1 MKELIEEFPDQL
13 RESFAIAKAFQFS
26 IPNKP
31 ISQLVFCGMGG
42 SGIGAM
48 VVSKWIETELK
59 VPVTLIQ
66 DYVIPAWVNENSLI
80 IASSY
85 SGNTEETIAAMGACK
100 ERGAEIVGIT
110 SGGKL
115 EALCNEN
122 GYNVIIVPGGLPPRA
137 ALGYSI
143 VQLLR
148 TIEAYGLIS
157 KNVFAKLEKCADHL
171 EANSAEIH
179 AIAHKIVTAVNDT
192 NAVIYAEAPYEAVAI
207 RGKQQLNENG
217 KFLCRVHTLPEMNH
231 NELLGWGS
239 GTQQHSAIFLSTSDV
254 IAPNRR
260 RMELTS
266 EIIREKTDRVL
277 IIDAVGE
284 NAIEQSM
291 YLINILDWASYYLGI
306 ERGED
311 VVEIRMIDYLK
322 TELAKQ

>member
-13 RESFAIAKAFQFS
+13 RESFAIAKQVEFS
-26 IPNKP
+26 ISNKRV
-31 ISQLVFCGMGG
+31 SQLVFCGMGG

-48 VVSKWIETELK
+48 IVSKWIETELN

-66 DYVIPAWVNENSLI
+66 NYVIPAWIDEHSLV

-85 SGNTEETIAAMGACK
+85 SGNTEETLAAMDACK

-115 EALCNEN
+115 QAMCEEN

-143 VQLLR
+143 VQLLK

-157 KNVFAKLEKCADHL
+157 NDVFAKLEKCAAHL
-171 EANSAEIH
+171 EAHSAEIH
-179 AIAHKIVTAVNDT
+179 EIAQKIVTNANDT
-192 NAVIYAEAPYEAVAI
+192 NAVIYAEAPYEAIAI
-207 RGKQQLNENG
+207 RGKQQFNENG
-217 KFLCRVHTLPEMNH
+217 KFLCRYHTLPEMNH

-239 GTQQHSAIFLSTSDV
+239 GTQMHSAIFLVTSDML
-254 IAPNRR
+254 ARNRR
-260 RMELTS
+260 RMNLTS
-266 EIIREKTDRVL
+266 EIIRQKTDRVM

-284 NAIEQSM
+284 NEIEESM
-291 YLINILDWASYYLGI
+291 YLINVLDWASYYLGI
-306 ERGED
+306 KRGED

-322 TELAKQ
+322 TELAKA